1 MSSSNPQDKNVD
13 LGVYQRPDPGLD
25 AADIIAIVLSIIWMI
40 GVAVYFLVLPGD
52 EASGQSQVMTILAI
66 MLPVALV
73 WIGATM
79 AKTARVM
86 REEAARLQASIDG
99 MRQAYVNQAQA
110 AGLGIKPAVEKKLD
124 EIVASQKQTQA
135 AVATFATSRSTPV
148 PSSNSQPALTQP
160 GLAVGDSQPALALG
174 TPTDVMGD
182 PLSVDDF
189 IGALNFPEDENDS
202 VGFGQLRRALSD
214 RESGRLVRA
223 SQDVL
228 TLLSQDGIYMDDLT
242 PDRAKPS
249 VWRKFA
255 EGERGSAIAGLGGI
269 HDRAALALTAG
280 RMRSDPVFRD
290 AVHHFLRQFDRIL
303 VIYTKTASDEDL
315 VRLSSTRSSRAF
327 MLLGRVT
334 GTFD

>member
-1 MSSSNPQDKNVD
+1 MKRPDSQEKEID
-13 LGVYQRPDPGLD
+13 LGVYQRTGTGVG
-25 AADIIAIVLSIIWMI
+25 AADMIAIVLTLIWLA
-40 GVAVYFLVLPGD
+40 GVTAYFLVLPSEG
-52 EASGQSQVMTILAI
+52 ASTQSHIVTAAAILLPI
-66 MLPVALV
+66 MVV
-73 WIGATM
+73 WISTTM
-79 AKTARVM
+79 AKAVRDM
-86 REEAARLQASIDG
+86 RSEAAQLQSSVDA
-99 MRQAYVNQAQA
+99 MRQAYLNQTQT
-110 AGLGIKPAVEKKLD
+110 LGIEPTVEKKLD
-124 EIVASQKQTQA
+124 EIAASQKQTQA
-135 AVATFATSRSTPV
+135 AVATFATSRTAPV
-148 PSSNSQPALTQP
+148 PTSNDQPALTQP
-160 GLAVGDSQPALALG
+160 GVAEGDSQPALALG
-174 TPTDVMGD
+174 TPNDALVA

-202 VGFGQLRRALSD
+202 VGFGQLRRALAD

-228 TLLSQDGIYMDDLT
+228 TLLSQEGIYMDDLT

-255 EGERGSAIAGLGGI
+255 EGERGPGISDLGGI

-290 AVHHFLRQFDRIL
+290 AVHHFLRQYDRTL
-303 VIYTKTASDEDL
+303 VAFVDIASDTDII
-315 VRLSSTRSSRAF
+315 RLSVTRTSCAF

>member
-1 MSSSNPQDKNVD
+1 MSNQPLHEKPME
-13 LGVYQRPDPGLD
+13 LGVYQRPDKGL
-25 AADIIAIVLSIIWMI
+25 AVADMIALGLTAIWLVGI
-40 GVAVYFLVLPGD
+40 FVYFVVLPT
-52 EASGQSQVMTILAI
+52 EVTSGPSLIVTLMAAL
-66 MLPVALV
+66 LPIALI
-73 WIGATM
+73 WIGATV

-86 REEAARLQASIDG
+86 REEAARLQAAIDG
-99 MRQAYVNQAQA
+99 MRQAYVNQTQA
-110 AGLGIKPAVEKKLD
+110 AGMGVKPAVEKKLD

-135 AVATFATSRSTPV
+135 AVATFATSRSMQV
-148 PSSNSQPALTQP
+148 PATDKQPALTQP
-160 GLAVGDSQPALALG
+160 GLPEGDSQPALALG
-174 TPTDVMGD
+174 TPPDVVAP

-189 IGALNFPEDENDS
+189 IGALNFPEDENDTK
-202 VGFGQLRRALSD
+202 GFQQLRRALAD

-242 PDRAKPS
+242 PDRSKPE

-255 EGERGSAIAGLGGI
+255 KGERGIAVAGLGGI

-290 AVHHFLRQFDRIL
+290 AVHHFLRQYDRTF
-303 VIYTKTASDEDL
+303 VTFAETASDEAIN
-315 VRLSSTRSSRAF
+315 RLSGTRTSRAF

>member
-1 MSSSNPQDKNVD
+1 MD
-13 LGVYQRPDPGLD
+13 LGVYQRPDKGL
-25 AADIIAIVLSIIWMI
+25 AVADMIALVLTAIWLI
-40 GVAVYFLVLPGD
+40 GVIVYFVVLPT
-52 EASGQSQVMTILAI
+52 EVTSGPSLIITLMAAL
-66 MLPVALV
+66 LPIALI
-73 WIGATM
+73 WIGATV

-86 REEAARLQASIDG
+86 REEAARLQAAIDG
-99 MRQAYVNQAQA
+99 MRQAYVNQTQA
-110 AGLGIKPAVEKKLD
+110 AGMGIKPAVEKKLD

-135 AVATFATSRSTPV
+135 AVATFATSRSVSLAATDT
-148 PSSNSQPALTQP
+148 QPALTKP
-160 GLAVGDSQPALALG
+160 GVPEGDSQPALALG
-174 TPTDVMGD
+174 TPPDVQP

-189 IGALNFPEDENDS
+189 IGALNFPEDENDAA
-202 VGFGQLRRALSD
+202 GFQQLRKALAD
-214 RESGRLVRA
+214 REIGRLVRA

-242 PDRAKPS
+242 PDRSKPE

-255 EGERGSAIAGLGGI
+255 KGERGIAVAGLGGI

-290 AVHHFLRQFDRIL
+290 SVHHFLRQYDRTF
-303 VIYTKTASDEDL
+303 VTFAETASDEAI
-315 VRLSSTRSSRAF
+315 VRLSGTRTSRSF

>member
-1 MSSSNPQDKNVD
+1 MD
-13 LGVYQRPDPGLD
+13 LGVYQRPDPGLA
-25 AADIIAIVLSIIWMI
+25 AADMIALGLTAIWLV
-40 GVAVYFLVLPGD
+40 GVAVYFLVLPS
-52 EASGQSQVMTILAI
+52 ETTSGPSLIMTLLA
-66 MLPVALV
+66 VALPIALI
-73 WIGATM
+73 WIGSTV

-86 REEAARLQASIDG
+86 RDESARLQAAIDG

-110 AGLGIKPAVEKKLD
+110 AGMGIKPAVEKKLD

-135 AVATFATSRSTPV
+135 AVATFATSRSAVTPA
-148 PSSNSQPALTQP
+148 SNSQPALTKP
-160 GLAVGDSQPALALG
+160 GMPSGDSQPALALG
-174 TPTDVMGD
+174 TPPDAIAH

-189 IGALNFPEDENDS
+189 IGALNFPEDENDTH
-202 VGFGQLRRALSD
+202 GFQQLRRALAD

-228 TLLSQDGIYMDDLT
+228 TLLSQDGIYMDDLN
-242 PDRAKPS
+242 PDRSKPEI
-249 VWRKFA
+249 WRKFA
-255 EGERGSAIAGLGGI
+255 KGERGISISGLGGI

-290 AVHHFLRQFDRIL
+290 AVHHFLRQYDRTFI
-303 VIYTKTASDEDL
+303 TFAETASDEDII
-315 VRLSSTRSSRAF
+315 RLSGTRTSRAF